1 MTIQNSGIKTACLL
15 VLLSVPVVSLIF
27 PSVALPVIHAQSTDD
42 IPRLANGRPDIQGT
56 WDFRTITPFQ
66 RPEDLADKEVL
77 TRAEAAAFEDAE
89 NERRDRDNFTD
100 TSTTGDYNQF
110 WYDRGTEILDDGRTS
125 LIVDP
130 AHGRIPALTDAAINR
145 NQLRRDAAQEAA
157 GVEVRPLSE
166 RCIMGFNSGPPM
178 IPSAY
183 NNNVQLVQTDDFVL
197 IHNEMVHNIRPVK
210 MNASSHLEVPRKWE
224 GDSIGHW
231 EGDTLIIE
239 TRNFA
244 RDTAFG
250 NSSANM
256 QLQEKFWMID
266 ADTLAYE
273 FTISDPT
280 TWEAPW
286 TVMFPMRRSAD
297 PIYEYACHEGNYS
310 MAGILGGWR
319 RLEAL
324 GQSGQQ

>member
-1 MTIQNSGIKTACLL
+1 MAIQNSRIKAPHLL
-15 VLLSVPVVSLIF
+15 GLISVIIVLLTP
-27 PSVALPVIHAQSTDD
+27 PVILAQSVSDD
-42 IPRLANGRPDIQGT
+42 IPRLANGLPDMQGT

-66 RPEDLADKEVL
+66 RPEILADKEVL
-77 TRAEAAAFEDAE
+77 SEAEAAAFEDAE

-110 WYDRGTEILDDGRTS
+110 WYDRGNEILDDGRTS

-130 AHGRIPALTDAAINR
+130 ADGRIPALTAVARSR
-145 NQLRRDAAQEAA
+145 NQLRREAAQLAA

-183 NNNVQLVQTDDFVL
+183 NNNVQLVQTDEFVL

-210 MNASSHLEVPRKWE
+210 MNTSSHLEVPRKWE

-239 TRNFA
+239 TNNFA
-244 RDTAFG
+244 RETSFG
-250 NSSANM
+250 NSSASM
-256 QLQEKFWMID
+256 HLLEKFWMID
-266 ADTLAYE
+266 ANTLGYE
-273 FTISDPT
+273 FTITDPT

-286 TVMFPMRRSAD
+286 TVMFPMRRSEE
-297 PIYEYACHEGNYS
+297 PIYEYACHEGNYA

>member
-1 MTIQNSGIKTACLL
+1 MTIQNSRIKAAWLL
-15 VLLSVPVVSLIF
+15 VLLAIF
-27 PSVALPVIHAQSTDD
+27 VTPFVIRAQSTTDE
-42 IPRLANGRPDIQGT
+42 IPRLADGRPDLQGT

-66 RPEDLADKEVL
+66 RPESLADRDVL
-77 TRAEAAAFEDAE
+77 SDEEAVAFQAEE

-100 TSTTGDYNQF
+100 TTTTGDYNQF

-130 AHGRIPALTDAAINR
+130 PNGRIPALTEAAQARNR
-145 NQLRRDAAQEAA
+145 LRRDAAQLAE
-157 GVEVRPLSE
+157 GVEVRPLAE

-183 NNNVQLVQTDDFVL
+183 NNNVQLVQTENFVL

-210 MNASSHLEVPRKWE
+210 MNASAHREVPRKWE
-224 GDSIGHW
+224 GDSIGRW

-239 TRNFA
+239 TNHFA
-244 RDTAFG
+244 RDTSFG

-256 QLQEKFWMID
+256 HLLEKFWMID
-266 ADTLAYE
+266 ADTLGYE
-273 FTISDPT
+273 FTITDPT

-286 TVMFPMRRSAD
+286 TAMFPMRRAGL
-297 PIYEYACHEGNYS
+297 PIYEYACHEGNYA

>member
-1 MTIQNSGIKTACLL
+1 MAIRITRLKTAGLL
-15 VLLSVPVVSLIF
+15 LLLNVLAVPLLA
-27 PSVALPVIHAQSTDD
+27 PNVIRAQSPSDD
-42 IPRLANGRPDIQGT
+42 IPRLANGQPDIQGT

-66 RPEDLADKEVL
+66 RPEDLADIDVL
-77 TRAEAAAFEDAE
+77 TEAQAAAFEDAE

-130 AHGRIPALTDAAINR
+130 AHGRIPTLTDAARNR
-145 NQLRRDAAQEAA
+145 NQLRRNAAQEAA

-178 IPSAY
+178 ILSAY
-183 NNNVQLVQTDDFVL
+183 NNNVQLVQTEDFVL

-210 MNASSHLEVPRKWE
+210 MNATAHLEVPRKWE

-244 RDTAFG
+244 RETAFG

-256 QLQEKFWMID
+256 QLMEKFWMID
-266 ADTLAYE
+266 ADTLGYE

-286 TVMFPMRRSAD
+286 TVMFPMRRTAD

-324 GQSGQQ
+324 GQTGQQ

>member
-1 MTIQNSGIKTACLL
+1 MTSQNKRFKTTG
-15 VLLSVPVVSLIF
+15 LSLTLT
-27 PSVALPVIHAQSTDD
+27 ALTALASTSTVNAQTDA
-42 IPRLANGRPDIQGT
+42 IPRLDNGRPDLQGT

-66 RPEDLADKEVL
+66 RPESLADVNVL
-77 TRAEAAAFEDAE
+77 SAEAAAEFEEAE
-89 NERRDRDNFTD
+89 NERRDLDNFTD
-100 TSTTGDYNQF
+100 TTTTGDYNQF

-125 LIVDP
+125 LVVDP
-130 AHGRIPALTDAAINR
+130 ANGRIPALTAAAQSR
-145 NQLRRDAAQEAA
+145 NQVRREEARLAA

-183 NNNVQLVQTDDFVL
+183 NNNVQLIQTEDYVL
-197 IHNEMVHNIRPVK
+197 IHNEMVHNIRPVR
-210 MNASSHLEVPRKWE
+210 MDASSHLEAPRKWE
-224 GDSIGHW
+224 GDSIGRW
-231 EGDTLIIE
+231 EDDTLVIE
-239 TRNFA
+239 TNHFA

-266 ADTLAYE
+266 ADTLGYE
-273 FTISDPT
+273 FTITDPT

-286 TVMFPMRRSAD
+286 RVMFPMRRAEL

-319 RLEAL
+319 RLESL
-324 GQSGQQ
+324 GQTGQQ

>member
-1 MTIQNSGIKTACLL
+1 MTIQNSRIKVAWLL
-15 VLLSVPVVSLIF
+15 VLLAIF
-27 PSVALPVIHAQSTDD
+27 VTPFVIRAQSTTDE
-42 IPRLANGRPDIQGT
+42 IPRLADGRPDLQGT

-66 RPEDLADKEVL
+66 RPESLADRDVL
-77 TRAEAAAFEDAE
+77 SDEEAVAFQAEE

-100 TSTTGDYNQF
+100 TTTTGDYNQF

-130 AHGRIPALTDAAINR
+130 PNGRIPALTEAAQARNR
-145 NQLRRDAAQEAA
+145 LRRDAAQLAE
-157 GVEVRPLSE
+157 GVEVRPLAE

-183 NNNVQLVQTDDFVL
+183 NNNVQLVQTENFVL

-210 MNASSHLEVPRKWE
+210 MNASAHREVPRKWE
-224 GDSIGHW
+224 GDSIGRW

-239 TRNFA
+239 TNHFA
-244 RDTAFG
+244 RDTSFG

-256 QLQEKFWMID
+256 HLLEKFWMID
-266 ADTLAYE
+266 ADTLGYE
-273 FTISDPT
+273 FTITDPT

-286 TVMFPMRRSAD
+286 TAMFPMRRAGL
-297 PIYEYACHEGNYS
+297 PIYEYACHEGNYA

>member
-1 MTIQNSGIKTACLL
+1 MAIRITRLKTAGLL
-15 VLLSVPVVSLIF
+15 LLLNVLVVPLLALSVIR
-27 PSVALPVIHAQSTDD
+27 AQSPSDD
-42 IPRLANGRPDIQGT
+42 IPRLANGQPDIQGT

-66 RPEDLADKEVL
+66 RPEDLADIDVL
-77 TRAEAAAFEDAE
+77 TEAQAAAFEDAE

-130 AHGRIPALTDAAINR
+130 AHGRIPTLTDAARNR

-183 NNNVQLVQTDDFVL
+183 NNNVQLVQTEDFVL

-210 MNASSHLEVPRKWE
+210 MNATAHLEVPRKWE

-244 RDTAFG
+244 RETAFG

-256 QLQEKFWMID
+256 QLMEKFWMID
-266 ADTLAYE
+266 ADTLGYE

-286 TVMFPMRRSAD
+286 TVMFPMRRTAD

-324 GQSGQQ
+324 GQTGQQ

>member
-1 MTIQNSGIKTACLL
+1 MTIQNSRIKAAGSL
-15 VLLSVPVVSLIF
+15 VLLVIFLMPFVV
-27 PSVALPVIHAQSTDD
+27 HGQSTAGA
-42 IPRLANGRPDIQGT
+42 IPRLADGRPDLQGT

-66 RPEDLADKEVL
+66 RPESLVDINVL
-77 TRAEAAAFEDAE
+77 NDDELVAFEAEE

-100 TSTTGDYNQF
+100 TTTTGDYNQF
-110 WYDRGTEILDDGRTS
+110 WYDRGTELLDDGRTS
-125 LIVDP
+125 LIVSP
-130 AHGRIPALTDAAINR
+130 SNGRIPALTE
-145 NQLRRDAAQEAA
+145 AAQATNAVRREAA
-157 GVEVRPLSE
+157 ELAEGVEVRPLSE

-210 MNASSHLEVPRKWE
+210 MNASTHREVPRKWE
-224 GDSIGHW
+224 GDSIGRW

-239 TRNFA
+239 TDHFA

-256 QLQEKFWMID
+256 HLLEKFWMID
-266 ADTLAYE
+266 ADTLGYE
-273 FTISDPT
+273 FTITDAT
-280 TWEAPW
+280 TWEEPW
-286 TVMFPMRRSAD
+286 TVMFPMRRAEL
-297 PIYEYACHEGNYS
+297 PMYEYACHEGNYA

>member
-1 MTIQNSGIKTACLL
+1 MAIRITRLKTAGLL
-15 VLLSVPVVSLIF
+15 LLLNVLAVPLLA
-27 PSVALPVIHAQSTDD
+27 PNVIRAQSPSDD
-42 IPRLANGRPDIQGT
+42 IPRLANGQPDIQGT

-66 RPEDLADKEVL
+66 RPEDLADIDVL
-77 TRAEAAAFEDAE
+77 TEAQAAAFEDAE

-125 LIVDP
+125 LIVYP
-130 AHGRIPALTDAAINR
+130 AHGRIPTLTDAARNR
-145 NQLRRDAAQEAA
+145 NQLRRNAAQEAA

-183 NNNVQLVQTDDFVL
+183 NNNVQLVQTEDFVL

-210 MNASSHLEVPRKWE
+210 MNATAHLEVPRKWE

-244 RDTAFG
+244 RETAFG

-256 QLQEKFWMID
+256 QLMEKFWMID
-266 ADTLAYE
+266 ADTLGYE

-286 TVMFPMRRSAD
+286 TVMFPMRRTAD

-324 GQSGQQ
+324 GQTGQQ